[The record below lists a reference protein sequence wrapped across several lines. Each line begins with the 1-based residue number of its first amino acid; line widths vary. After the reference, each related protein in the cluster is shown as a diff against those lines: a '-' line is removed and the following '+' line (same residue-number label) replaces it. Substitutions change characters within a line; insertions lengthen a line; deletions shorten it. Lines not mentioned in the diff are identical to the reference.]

1 MGYTVAEIIDLL
13 QFSYGLYATDI
24 CERTSI
30 KYTNIQIAKRENLLT
45 KKTEQMF
52 TNYFGEDWN
61 SVGTIRKYQQQK
73 NIVMNVDGEKI
84 RKLRRDKE
92 LSLNDLSRE
101 LGVGRE
107 RLRDIETGKATF
119 SNWQEYLKFKQ
130 YFKEDLLKEDAPK
143 KKKRFIKKEFITF
156 RNVGGSWEMVKR
168 VKEVKV

>member
-13 QFSYGLYATDI
+13 QFSYGLHGTYLCKKTG
-24 CERTSI
+24 I
-30 KYTNIQIAKRENLLT
+30 KYTNIQIAKRENFLT

-52 TNYFGEDWN
+52 ANYFGEDWN

-84 RKLRRDKE
+84 RKLRRDKG
-92 LSLNDLSRE
+92 LSVTDLGKE

-107 RLRDIETGKATF
+107 RMRSIEKGKATL
-119 SNWQEYLKFKQ
+119 SSWQEYLKFKQ
-130 YFKEDLLKEDAPK
+130 YFKNDLLKEGAVK

-156 RNVGGSWEMVKR
+156 RNVGGRWEMVKR